1 MQNLLI
7 FTIMKNLIYIILL
20 TVIVFATSCSKD
32 NNTFAGG
39 NTNTSTA
46 GSLARFVISGNYL
59 YTIDNA
65 SLSVFDITNATTP
78 VLKNT
83 IVVDGGIETIFPFK
97 NKLFIGSA
105 SKMYIYNI
113 TTPTNPFREAEAQ
126 HITRCDPVV
135 ANDTNAYLTLHSGT
149 SCRGANTLN
158 ELQVYNTKNSIV
170 NPVLK
175 GTIAMGNPLGLGIK
189 DTTLFVCNQ
198 EKGLAVFNI
207 KNGNSP
213 ILKQSYSGE
222 IFLDVI
228 PYNNTLTC
236 MLKDGIAYYDI
247 TDVNNMVKLSV
258 IKN

>member
-1 MQNLLI
+1 
-7 FTIMKNLIYIILL
+7 MKNIFYTILI
-20 TVIVFATSCSKD
+20 TAIVFASSCSKD

-39 NTNTSTA
+39 NANTSTA
-46 GSLARFVISGNYL
+46 GSLARFVIAGNYL
-59 YTIDNA
+59 YTIDNKN
-65 SLSVFDITNATTP
+65 LSVFDITNATTP

-83 IVVDGGIETIFPFK
+83 VIVDGGIETIFPFK

-105 SKMYIYNI
+105 SKMYVYNI

-126 HITRCDPVV
+126 HITKCDPVI
-135 ANDTNAYLTLHSGT
+135 ANDTVAYLTLHSGT
-149 SCRGANTLN
+149 NCRNGSAQS
-158 ELQVYNTKNSIV
+158 ELQIYNTKNSIV
-170 NPVLK
+170 NPQFI
-175 GTIAMGNPLGLGIK
+175 GSIPMGNPLGLGIK

-207 KNGNSP
+207 KKGYVP
-213 ILKQSYSGE
+213 ILKQSYGGE
-222 IFLDVI
+222 IFMDVI